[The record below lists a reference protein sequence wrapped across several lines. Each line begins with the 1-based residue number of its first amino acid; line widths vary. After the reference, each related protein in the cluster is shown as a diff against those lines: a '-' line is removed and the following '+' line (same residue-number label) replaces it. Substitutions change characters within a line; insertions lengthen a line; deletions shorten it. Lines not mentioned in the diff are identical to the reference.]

1 MTSYNLTSI
10 LSAVIR
16 FTSEIYTG
24 IECRS
29 PCWATHVGSACVKL
43 SNIFWL
49 RYYILCCDT
58 ISYVYIT
65 IVCICLIDS
74 PLPFYSFYSKNL

>member
-24 IECRS
+24 MGCRS

-49 RYYILCCDT
+49 RY
-58 ISYVYIT
+58 
-65 IVCICLIDS
+65 
-74 PLPFYSFYSKNL
+74 

>member
-24 IECRS
+24 MECRS
-29 PCWATHVGSACVKL
+29 QCWATHVGSACVKL

-49 RYYILCCDT
+49 RY
-58 ISYVYIT
+58 
-65 IVCICLIDS
+65 
-74 PLPFYSFYSKNL
+74 

>member
-24 IECRS
+24 MECRS
-29 PCWATHVGSACVKL
+29 PCWGNSRGFGMCKVEQH
-43 SNIFWL
+43 
-49 RYYILCCDT
+49 ILA
-58 ISYVYIT
+58 S
-65 IVCICLIDS
+65 L
-74 PLPFYSFYSKNL
+74 LNFML